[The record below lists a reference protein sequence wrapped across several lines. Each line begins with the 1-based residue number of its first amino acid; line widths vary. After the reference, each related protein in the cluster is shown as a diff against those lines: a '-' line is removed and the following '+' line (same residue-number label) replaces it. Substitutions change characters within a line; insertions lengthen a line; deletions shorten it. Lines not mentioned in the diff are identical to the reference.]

1 MWFNYNKTEV
11 LMAEMKVSSMTIL
24 IVVCYNP
31 PTAVQSDVED
41 FQKILSFV
49 QSRYSYFIIG
59 CDLNFNMLDR
69 SHKLHDLLKENNLFS
84 VPFSPTRNR
93 AWLDRFIVPKPE

>member
-1 MWFNYNKTEV
+1 
-11 LMAEMKVSSMTIL
+11 
-24 IVVCYNP
+24 
-31 PTAVQSDVED
+31 VED

-69 SHKLHDLLKENNLFS
+69 SHKLHDLLKANNLFS
-84 VPFSPTRNR
+84 GPFSPTRDR
-93 AWLDRFIVPKPE
+93 AWLDQFIVPKPEKCRILRSNEYTLPDISDHDYLTVSYQV